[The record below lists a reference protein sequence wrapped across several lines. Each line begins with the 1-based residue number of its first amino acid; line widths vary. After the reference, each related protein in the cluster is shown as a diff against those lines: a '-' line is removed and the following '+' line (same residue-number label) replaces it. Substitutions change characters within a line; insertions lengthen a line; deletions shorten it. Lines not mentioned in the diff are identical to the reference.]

1 MALEEAFDHLAD
13 ADTDNLGPLVD
24 IDPGVEESESNLA
37 DGSHGEDTEPGLE
50 VVLVLAALLELLGDN
65 CLVVVGAEWMVA
77 WRYRTVVGPEAVDQE
92 PAVEDSCFVGDV
104 GQLPPEEMCMLG
116 EVRDQ
121 GLLELPLHNLW
132 KWLVALKRA
141 KRWQEGRS
149 SSDWAKRFD
158 QVLDLIDWCKL
169 VRRSSGLKERLPKL
183 VDLGRSSLEDHEE
196 QVGLMD
202 SWKDIV
208 VAEDS
213 LVDHRPVHIL
223 TVAVHKHSEDLG
235 FHNRGKHVAS
245 VVLQQ
250 AVVDTVR
257 AVHTFAV
264 VMLENWAALVGSF
277 LVVAHLVVPV
287 EVLR

>member
-13 ADTDNLGPLVD
+13 ADTDNLGPLVG

-37 DGSHGEDTEPGLE
+37 DGSHGEDTEPGLG
-50 VVLVLAALLELLGDN
+50 VVLVLGALLELLGDN

-77 WRYRTVVGPEAVDQE
+77 WRCRTVAGPAAVDRE
-92 PAVEDSCFVGDV
+92 PVVEDSCFVGDV

-132 KWLVALKRA
+132 KWLVALRRA

-149 SSDWAKRFD
+149 SSDWAKRSD

-183 VDLGRSSLEDHEE
+183 VDLGRSSLEA
-196 QVGLMD
+196 QILRMLMD
-202 SWKDIV
+202 SHRQGMHRLV
-208 VAEDS
+208 V
-213 LVDHRPVHIL
+213 
-223 TVAVHKHSEDLG
+223 
-235 FHNRGKHVAS
+235 N
-245 VVLQQ
+245 QQ

-277 LVVAHLVVPV
+277 LVVAHLVAPV